1 MEISNLKTQRINQ
14 NDYHKNIFTRN
25 KIGALYTFP
34 KRFTPE
40 DFLACDGYVLKIID
54 FSELYEI
61 IGTTFNSGT
70 EADDEFRIPDYNL
83 TGRFLQPG
91 NKNLGTT
98 KNAGIPSIKL
108 ALRVDAKTR
117 VDTYYGGKYLSSYG
131 TDDYGGVM
139 TALTDGSDE
148 PMRLMT
154 DATALKYR
162 AGDLILDSNIYGKS
176 TTVQPPSQIVHICI
190 KYK

>member
-40 DFLACDGYVLKIID
+40 DCLSCDGYVLKIID

-83 TGRFLQPG
+83 TGKFLQPG

-108 ALRVDAKTR
+108 ALRVDAKTK

>member
-40 DFLACDGYVLKIID
+40 DCLSCDGYVLKIID

-98 KNAGIPSIKL
+98 KNAGIPSI
-108 ALRVDAKTR
+108 R
-117 VDTYYGGKYLSSYG
+117 
-131 TDDYGGVM
+131 DYCTCVRIVKN
-139 TALTDGSDE
+139 LLPLQFESDLQWRLYCHQKKKSLLHKNDGE
-148 PMRLMT
+148 F
-154 DATALKYR
+154 YE
-162 AGDLILDSNIYGKS
+162 
-176 TTVQPPSQIVHICI
+176 VF
-190 KYK
+190 

>member
-40 DFLACDGYVLKIID
+40 DCLACDGYVLKIID

-91 NKNLGTT
+91 NKNLGTA

>member
-40 DFLACDGYVLKIID
+40 DCLACDGYILKIID

-70 EADDEFRIPDYNL
+70 EGVDEFRIPDYNL

-91 NKNLGTT
+91 NKNLGTA

-108 ALRVDAKTR
+108 ALRVDAKTK

>member
-40 DFLACDGYVLKIID
+40 DCLACDGYVLKIID

-91 NKNLGTT
+91 SKNLGTT

-108 ALRVDAKTR
+108 ALRVDAKTK

>member
-40 DFLACDGYVLKIID
+40 DCLACDGYVLKIID

-91 NKNLGTT
+91 NKNLGTA
-98 KNAGIPSIKL
+98 KNAGIPSIKV
-108 ALRVDAKTR
+108 ALRVDAKTK

>member
-40 DFLACDGYVLKIID
+40 DCLACDGYVLKIID

-70 EADDEFRIPDYNL
+70 EGVDEFRIPDYNL

-91 NKNLGTT
+91 NKNLGTA

-108 ALRVDAKTR
+108 ALRVDAKTK

>member
-40 DFLACDGYVLKIID
+40 DCLACDGYVLKIID

-70 EADDEFRIPDYNL
+70 EGVDEFRIPDYNL

-91 NKNLGTT
+91 NKNLGTA

-108 ALRVDAKTR
+108 ALRVDAKTK

-176 TTVQPPSQIVHICI
+176 TTIQPPSQIVHICI

>member
-40 DFLACDGYVLKIID
+40 DCLACDGYVLKIID
-54 FSELYEI
+54 FNELYEI

-91 NKNLGTT
+91 NKNLGTA

-108 ALRVDAKTR
+108 ALRVDAKTK

>member
-40 DFLACDGYVLKIID
+40 DCLACDGYVLKIID

-162 AGDLILDSNIYGKS
+162 AGDLILDSNLYCKS

>member
-40 DFLACDGYVLKIID
+40 DCLACDGYILKIID

-91 NKNLGTT
+91 NKNLGTA

-108 ALRVDAKTR
+108 ALRVDAKTK

-154 DATALKYR
+154 EATALKYR

>member
-40 DFLACDGYVLKIID
+40 DCLACDGYVLKIID

-91 NKNLGTT
+91 NKNLGTA

-108 ALRVDAKTR
+108 ALRVDAKTK

>member
-1 MEISNLKTQRINQ
+1 MEILNLKTKKINQ
-14 NDYHKNIFTRN
+14 NYYHQNIFTRN

-34 KRFTPE
+34 KQYTPE
-40 DFLACDGYVLKIID
+40 DCLACDGYILKIVD

-61 IGTTFNSGT
+61 LGTTFNSGE
-70 EADDEFRIPDYNL
+70 EAKDEFRIPDYNL

-91 NKNLGTT
+91 NQNHGSIKV
-98 KNAGIPSIKL
+98 AGVPSIKL

-117 VDTYYGGKYLSSYG
+117 VDTYYGSKYLSSYG
-131 TDDYGGVM
+131 TDDYGGAM
-139 TALTDGSDE
+139 SALSDGSDE
-148 PMRLMT
+148 PMRLMN
-154 DATALKYR
+154 DATSVKYK

-176 TTVQPPSQIVHICI
+176 NTVQPPSQIVHVCI

>member
-40 DFLACDGYVLKIID
+40 DCLACDGYVLKIID

-70 EADDEFRIPDYNL
+70 DGVDEFRIPDYNL

-91 NKNLGTT
+91 NKNLGTA

-108 ALRVDAKTR
+108 ALRVDAKTK

>member
-40 DFLACDGYVLKIID
+40 DCLACDGYVLKIID

-91 NKNLGTT
+91 TNVGTQIE
-98 KNAGIPSIKL
+98 AGLPDHNHTVTAFWWDGSGV
-108 ALRVDAKTR
+108 AEEGR
-117 VDTYYGGKYLSSYG
+117 GNP
-131 TDDYGGVM
+131 DYGHHRV
-139 TALTDGSDE
+139 LTTTNAS
-148 PMRLMT
+148 
-154 DATALKYR
+154 A
-162 AGDLILDSNIYGKS
+162 SNRIYGKS
-176 TTVQPPSQIVHICI
+176 TTVQPPSQIVHLCI

>member
-40 DFLACDGYVLKIID
+40 DCLACDGYVLKIID

-176 TTVQPPSQIVHICI
+176 TTVQPSSQIVHICI

>member
-1 MEISNLKTQRINQ
+1 MEISNLTPNEINQ

-40 DFLACDGYVLKIID
+40 DCLACDGYVLKIVD
-54 FSELYEI
+54 FSELYKI

-108 ALRVDAKTR
+108 ALRVDAKTK

-176 TTVQPPSQIVHICI
+176 TTVQPPSQIFHICI

>member
-40 DFLACDGYVLKIID
+40 DCLACDGYVLKIID

-83 TGRFLQPG
+83 TGRFLQPE
-91 NKNLGTT
+91 NKNLGTA

-108 ALRVDAKTR
+108 ALRVDAKTK

>member
-1 MEISNLKTQRINQ
+1 M
-14 NDYHKNIFTRN
+14 
-25 KIGALYTFP
+25 
-34 KRFTPE
+34 
-40 DFLACDGYVLKIID
+40 ACDGYVLKIID

-91 NKNLGTT
+91 NKNLGTA

-108 ALRVDAKTR
+108 ALRVDAKTK